1 MKDSML
7 TMVKSQTV
15 RSSQTERPPR
25 AWTLVAA
32 SGKWWQCYP
41 INTCWLGNWHRTD
54 VMLLAYWAISFLID
68 FSTLRGIRPETL
80 VMISCNSRR
89 GREGSLRV
97 FINRSTQS
105 FTCRERNNQMGY
117 KGNTS
122 PQMKSDPWISCTR
135 VLVLPSNLLIL
146 RERVPHECLRVTHGM
161 THHAGS
167 PSFSR
172 GTSAVAHVSPFL
184 QPLVLT
190 VKLQPKHQILP
201 GL

>member
-117 KGNTS
+117 KGNTT
-122 PQMKSDPWISCTR
+122 PQIKSDPWISCTECWCC
-135 VLVLPSNLLIL
+135 LLIY
-146 RERVPHECLRVTHGM
+146 
-161 THHAGS
+161 
-167 PSFSR
+167 SFYVNVDHM
-172 GTSAVAHVSPFL
+172 SASGLHMVWPTMLGAHPF
-184 QPLVLT
+184 QEEQVL
-190 VKLQPKHQILP
+190 
-201 GL
+201 